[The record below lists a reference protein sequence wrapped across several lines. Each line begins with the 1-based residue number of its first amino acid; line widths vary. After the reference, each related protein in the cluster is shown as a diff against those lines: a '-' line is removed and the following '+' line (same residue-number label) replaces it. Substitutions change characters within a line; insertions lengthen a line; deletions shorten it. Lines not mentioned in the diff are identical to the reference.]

1 MSENLTRLAQKI
13 DFSKP
18 IPDIVEAET
27 SSEEKSEEI
36 PVDSA
41 ASSANQL
48 WEGIAT
54 KIRYSLSAT

>member
-18 IPDIVEAET
+18 VTEDTEAE
-27 SSEEKSEEI
+27 SSGEDKPEEI

-41 ASSANQL
+41 AASANLL
-48 WEGIAT
+48 WEAIAT
-54 KIRYSLSAT
+54 KIR

>member
-18 IPDIVEAET
+18 ISEDNETET
-27 SSEEKSEEI
+27 SAEDKSEET

-41 ASSANQL
+41 AASANLL
-48 WEGIAT
+48 WEAIT
-54 KIRYSLSAT
+54 SKIR